1 MMKTEQPPEPA
12 AKKVAT
18 WKMGC
23 GGIVAVFFGL
33 ALIGTLID
41 RPKPQKA
48 NNTTNTP
55 AVAEKRKDLDG
66 FKCLSK
72 WDGSHRKLVDD
83 LKRTL
88 RDPDS
93 FKHIETRLAPSKT
106 PGQFILFMDYRAKN
120 GFGGMAIGKLA
131 ATMKQDCTFTIDAN
145 VSQ

>member
-1 MMKTEQPPEPA
+1 MKTEQPSEPA
-12 AKKVAT
+12 AKKTAS

-23 GGIVAVFFGL
+23 AGIVAAFFGL

-41 RPKPQKA
+41 RADPQKA
-48 NNTTNTP
+48 ADQPKPP
-55 AVAEKRKDLDG
+55 AVAEKREDQDG

-106 PGQFILFMDYRAKN
+106 PGEFILFMDYRAKN

-131 ATMKQDCTFTIDAN
+131 ATMKQDCSFTIDAN
-145 VSQ
+145 AAQ